1 MQHCTGQ
8 PAGTSGPPNPGAQL
22 LPLQR
27 CRGQDLGEQWSDRPP
42 IFRDQQGP
50 APLLRQPP
58 AAPPAAEVG
67 GPASEDRPGAGSWD
81 CGCLALHPAVCA
93 GSCRALAGEVESPG
107 LGAGALHPAVHAGS
121 CGAPGRWGLL
131 GGWLRPPR
139 GLLLASPARSSAVTG
154 MGSNP
159 GLYGGPEREQLP
171 PCLVRGSA
179 TSVHGLS
186 LGFQW
191 ELMEGATSGVWGVRG
206 SACPSVRTPALRF

>member
-1 MQHCTGQ
+1 MHWAACRYLGATKPRRSAAPFTEVQR
-8 PAGTSGPPNPGAQL
+8 PGPGGAMVRQAPN
-22 LPLQR
+22 
-27 CRGQDLGEQWSDRPP
+27 
-42 IFRDQQGP
+42 FRDQQGP

-67 GPASEDRPGAGSWD
+67 GPASEDWPGAGSWD
-81 CGCLALHPAVCA
+81 CGCLALHPAVRA

-154 MGSNP
+154 IGSNP
-159 GLYGGPEREQLP
+159 GLYGGPERKQLP